1 MDVFL
6 WGSCRFFLGTSSGP
20 LTVAPTFGKPVIH
33 SNACAIGNSPALP
46 RSLMIPK
53 LFWSENKKRLLT
65 FNEMLA
71 GPYGWTVLPEY
82 DSGSTRLVPNSPQ
95 DILAAVDEML
105 DALDAHEFPATTEA
119 QIAFERLRAPY
130 QSTSRT
136 PIPDRF
142 LRAHQELML

>member
-1 MDVFL
+1 
-6 WGSCRFFLGTSSGP
+6 
-20 LTVAPTFGKPVIH
+20 
-33 SNACAIGNSPALP
+33 
-46 RSLMIPK
+46 MIPK
-53 LFWSENKKRLLT
+53 LFWSERKKRLLT